1 MDSGSD
7 YRTSIYE
14 LLPLLVI
21 IGAPILRSFGFAF
34 GFVENILIRILL
46 VLALIYAIF
55 VKKNPFFA
63 ILTFLA
69 VFTLLI
75 ERNQALLS
83 SLPNQKPILKPVI
96 EYQKQSPYASNPFT
110 YIKETV
116 EFNEVDSKSDDA
128 SNLDDNIPDLKE
140 GPSNSDAPS
149 FFKDNGLA

>member
-1 MDSGSD
+1 MDSVS
-7 YRTSIYE
+7 RSTSIYE

-21 IGAPILRSFGFAF
+21 IGAPILSSFGFAF
-34 GFVENILIRILL
+34 GFVENILTRILL
-46 VLALIYAIF
+46 LGALIYAVLI
-55 VKKNPFFA
+55 KKNPFFA

-83 SLPNQKPILKPVI
+83 SLPNQKPILKPVVQ
-96 EYQKQSPYASNPFT
+96 YQKQSPYASNPFT

-116 EFNEVDSKSDDA
+116 DFNEVESKADA

>member
-1 MDSGSD
+1 MDSGNKSK
-7 YRTSIYE
+7 SSLYE

-21 IGAPILRSFGFAF
+21 IGAPILRTFGFSF
-34 GFVENILIRILL
+34 GFVENILTRILF
-46 VLALIYAIF
+46 VGALIYAALI
-55 VKKNPFFA
+55 KKNPFFA

-83 SLPNQKPILKPVI
+83 SLPNQKPILKPIV
-96 EYQKQSPYASNPFT
+96 EYQKQAILSNPFT
-110 YIKETV
+110 HIKETID
-116 EFNEVDSKSDDA
+116 FNEVESKADA

-140 GPSNSDAPS
+140 GPSNSDAPT